1 MRGGDGAG
9 RAGFG
14 RERVGVSGEEHER
27 VREEK
32 GGEKGRRKKER
43 ARREESPRD
52 GGADD
57 AGSQGETMTDV
68 FSLCFLSLG
77 RSVMEK
83 IADKS
88 WVSKITFTVP

>member
-1 MRGGDGAG
+1 
-9 RAGFG
+9 
-14 RERVGVSGEEHER
+14 
-27 VREEK
+27 
-32 GGEKGRRKKER
+32 
-43 ARREESPRD
+43 
-52 GGADD
+52 
-57 AGSQGETMTDV
+57 MTDV